1 MNTTDPS
8 LALYSSPVTY
18 DNRVGVYVAIGLL
31 MGFTFAIFTVAQA
44 RAQHNRYWWAW
55 GLLTFCLPFI
65 GYGIWRL
72 IGATDDGSPDEMLPR

>member
-1 MNTTDPS
+1 VNTTDPS
-8 LALYSSPVTY
+8 LAPYSSPVTD

-31 MGFTFAIFTVAQA
+31 MILTFSMLTIAQA
-44 RAQHNRYWWAW
+44 RAQNNRRWWAW
-55 GLLTFCLPFI
+55 GLLGCVPVI